1 MDPLPAP
8 FAAPALLAA
17 ISLPAGTALA
27 APLPAVP
34 LLPAVTL
41 PAVTVP
47 TAALVTV
54 LLAGAAGG
62 LAGALTRRWL
72 ARLRRGVAVDPPWC
86 EAGLAVLWAVLGVL
100 AARWVPLLAVL
111 CWLGVAGAATDLLRR
126 RLPDALTLPAL
137 PVVLAALVPAGPAAV
152 LRGVAGAVLLAGV
165 YAAVHLVSPVAMGA
179 GDVKLAAP
187 VGAAVTGG
195 AWAGLPVAA
204 VLAAVLS
211 AVVAAGA
218 LLAGRAR
225 WGSGLPHG
233 PVLLGSALVVVTAGA
248 TG

>member
-8 FAAPALLAA
+8 FAATA
-17 ISLPAGTALA
+17 LPAATALA
-27 APLPAVP
+27 PPLPAESM
-34 LLPAVTL
+34 

-47 TAALVTV
+47 TAALLTV

-86 EAGLAVLWAVLGVL
+86 EAGLAVLWAVLGVLVAAGAL

-137 PVVLAALVPAGPAAV
+137 PVVLAALVPAGPPAV
-152 LRGVAGAVLLAGV
+152 LRGLAGAVLLAGA

-195 AWAGLPVAA
+195 TWAGLPIAA
-204 VLAAVLS
+204 VLAAALS

-233 PVLLGSALVVVTAGA
+233 PVLLGAALVVVTAGA